1 MGKQP
6 TVRES
11 DIQIAIV
18 DLLSLLSRQ
27 HNFIFFSVPNESA
40 MKAKKKDKSIYAL
53 INLLKKM
60 GLTPGA
66 SDLVIGKA
74 GRAYFLEVKRP
85 REKQTRNQSIFEAWV
100 TAAGFEY
107 EITTSPDE
115 TLSYLKTWGIIS

>member
-1 MGKQP
+1 MGRLP
-6 TVRES
+6 TVSES
-11 DIQIAIV
+11 DTQIAIV

-40 MKAKKKDKSIYAL
+40 MKARRKDKAIYAL

-60 GLTPGA
+60 GLIPGA

-85 REKQTRNQSIFEAWV
+85 GEKQTKNQIIFEAWV

-107 EITTSPDE
+107 EIATSVDE
-115 TLSYLKTWGIIS
+115 TLSYLKTWGIIP